1 MLHGLVVIIITGT
14 LIISRPHALA
24 TWANVLGVMAAVLA
38 AIQYFPQIYTTYMLK
53 HVGSLSIPMMC
64 IQTPGGFLFA
74 GSLASRLGVS
84 GWSTW
89 GVYLVSGTLQGV
101 LLAMAVYYEI
111 QTRNR
116 KDSIN
121 VSHATVNDYL
131 ADNC

>member
-1 MLHGLVVIIITGT
+1 M
-14 LIISRPHALA
+14 
-24 TWANVLGVMAAVLA
+24 
-38 AIQYFPQIYTTYMLK
+38 
-53 HVGSLSIPMMC
+53 
-64 IQTPGGFLFA
+64 
-74 GSLASRLGVS
+74 S